1 MQAIEV
7 PEALAIA
14 HVVVPVDGSAFA
26 AAALPTARA
35 LAARFDAELST
46 ISFDDDEPDVARA
59 ISRKAASLG
68 DAVIVMSTR
77 GRGRLAGTFLGSV
90 ARSVLATSDTP
101 VIALGP
107 VADRPGRLVGRP
119 RRRPDSWPEPLSD
132 GPVVAL
138 VDGTAA
144 SEKVLPEAMRWAEAL
159 GTELVIL
166 TVAEDAPTT
175 VSGAPRNRF
184 GPSEPVAYVND
195 LATQMRGSAGEVRGD
210 VVFDPIGVGSG
221 IERYLSSHTTA
232 LVALSAPL
240 RGGWDRLRRGAT
252 AADIVRAS
260 TAPVL
265 VVPQRVT

>member
-1 MQAIEV
+1 MQATHV
-7 PEALAIA
+7 PETLAVR
-14 HVVVPVDGSAFA
+14 HVVVPLDGSAFA

-35 LAARFDAELST
+35 LAARFDADLST
-46 ISFDDDEPDVARA
+46 VSIDATDHDVARA
-59 ISRKAASLG
+59 IAQKAASLG

-77 GRGRLAGTFLGSV
+77 GRGRIAGTVIGSV
-90 ARSVLATSDTP
+90 ARSVLATSETP

-119 RRRPDSWPEPLSD
+119 RRRPDSWPEPLSE

-138 VDGTAA
+138 VDGTEA
-144 SEKVLPEAMRWAEAL
+144 SERVLPEAARWAAAL
-159 GTELVIL
+159 GTELVVL

-184 GPSEPVAYVND
+184 GPPEPVAYVDD
-195 LATQMRGSAGEVRGD
+195 LAMQLRGSVEEVRGD
-210 VVFDPIGVGSG
+210 VVFDPIGVASG
-221 IERYLSSHTTA
+221 IERYLSSHATA

-240 RGGWDRLRRGAT
+240 RGGWDRLRHGAT

-265 VVPQRVT
+265 VVPQPVT